1 MRKGKRNRLIRL
13 LKDLERDGISW
24 VEATEMGRGEGF
36 EKILEV
42 EATEHGYELDGAKKG
57 RCHKAR

>member
-1 MRKGKRNRLIRL
+1 

-24 VEATEMGRGEGF
+24 VVATEMGRGEGF

-42 EATEHGYELDGAKKG
+42 EATEHSYELDGA
-57 RCHKAR
+57 

>member
-1 MRKGKRNRLIRL
+1 MVIAGLRPQK
-13 LKDLERDGISW
+13 W
-24 VEATEMGRGEGF
+24 VEEGF

-57 RCHKAR
+57 GVR